1 MAANPRR
8 SLAACGAWKSGVARL
23 GVALAAAAQLVTV
36 QLVTVQ
42 LVTVQ
47 IATVQTAV
55 AQTSGAPAAAPAAP
69 AGGVAPI
76 TGRTGVPQGGL
87 SRFIG
92 TAPRF
97 QVRPGT
103 TAVIPSGGGGGT
115 GPILVN
121 PGVGGVFIGDGLGR
135 FFYRDARWFLRR
147 PVFWA
152 SPAGW
157 LIPWDAG
164 FNGNEVRTVSVTDAG
179 WPPTGSWEGWTL
191 PAAYGGPA
199 VVPPPPPPTVL
210 ERARLAMAARAWED
224 AIGLYEEA
232 LDPERGGNAE
242 DHSAMRE
249 LGFALG
255 TAGRL
260 EQAASVVRLAYE
272 QDPTLAARPVD
283 VTWDGDGWW
292 LRGLTRRAVREATEV
307 PTGTNWLLVAVL
319 MQADGRNDHA
329 LRMLERAE
337 AAGLEGEVLSAM
349 RAAVGG

>member
-8 SLAACGAWKSGVARL
+8 SLAACGAWKSGVALL
-23 GVALAAAAQLVTV
+23 GVALAAAAQ
-36 QLVTVQ
+36 
-42 LVTVQ
+42 
-47 IATVQTAV
+47 TAF
-55 AQTSGAPAAAPAAP
+55 AQAAGAPAAAPSAAP
-69 AGGVAPI
+69 AAAGGGAAPI

-92 TAPRF
+92 SAPHF
-97 QVRPGT
+97 QVRPGA
-103 TAVIPSGGGGGT
+103 TATIPSGAGGT

-135 FFYRDARWFLRR
+135 FFYRDARWWLRR

-152 SPAGW
+152 SPSGW

-164 FNGNEVRTVSVTDAG
+164 FDGNEVRTVSVTNAG
-179 WPPTGSWEGWTL
+179 WPPSGSWEGWTL

-199 VVPPPPPPTVL
+199 AVPPPPPPTVL
-210 ERARLAMAARAWED
+210 ERARGAMAARAWED